1 MTEMKAKKLGILG
14 KFSDCPNAAFNFITQ
29 YENLRDHEQPT
40 IYHFYKHTD
49 EIYTVHGNCA
59 KLLTEELLKNHDK
72 QHMKHS
78 GSHDKLLTLELGYNN
93 MTYTLRKLLL
103 EFGYKVVLRDWDFVN
118 SKVKSVK
125 HASPG
130 NIRAVEEFLYED
142 GDFSS
147 QENTSRII
155 VLSVGDVAGESSS
168 STRRLKKV
176 DFTVV
181 NVDFRSKK

>member
-14 KFSDCPNAAFNFITQ
+14 KFSDCPNAAFELVTYYQ
-29 YENLRDHEQPT
+29 GLRDHEQPSH
-40 IYHFYKHTD
+40 YHFFKHTD

-72 QHMKHS
+72 HHMVNNR
-78 GSHDKLLTLELGYNN
+78 DKLLTLELGYNN
-93 MTYTLRKLLL
+93 MTFTLRKLLL
-103 EFGYKVVLRDWDFVN
+103 EFGYKVILHDWDFVN
-118 SKVKSVK
+118 SRVKSTK

-155 VLSVGDVAGESSS
+155 LLSVGDVAGESSS
-168 STRRLKKV
+168 TTRWLK
-176 DFTVV
+176 T
-181 NVDFRSKK
+181 NLN